1 MTEPLPDW
9 MHKLADAVANGVDTP
24 LDRYRRDVEPV
35 GRSAAV
41 LMLFGENAP
50 NATGDGVVPGPDIL
64 LLERAATLRNHAG
77 QPAFPGGA
85 ADPGDADLQHT
96 ALREANEETG
106 LDTSSVRVVASL
118 PPLPVPVSQFL
129 VTPVLAWWE
138 RPHPVAPVHQAEV
151 ASVTRVPVSELVD
164 PANRVTVRHPS
175 GYASP
180 GFAVRGML
188 VWGFTAALVSGLLDV
203 GGWTVPWHPERVLD
217 VPSTTSDR
225 GLPEE
230 ER

>member
-1 MTEPLPDW
+1 MPLPDW
-9 MHKLADAVANGVDTP
+9 MDKLVDAVSGGFESP
-24 LDRYRRDVEPV
+24 LDRYRRDIEPI
-35 GRSAAV
+35 GRPAAV
-41 LMLFGENAP
+41 LMLFGQNAP
-50 NATGDGVVPGPDIL
+50 NVTGDGVVPGPDIL

-85 ADPGDADLQHT
+85 VDPEDTGVEQT

-106 LDTSSVRVVASL
+106 LDPSSVRVVASL
-118 PPLPVPVSQFL
+118 PPLPVPVSRFL

-138 RPHPVAPVHQAEV
+138 RPHPVAPLHREEV

-164 PANRVTVRHPS
+164 PANRVTVRHPA

-180 GFAVRGML
+180 GFAVRGMV
-188 VWGFTAALVSGLLDV
+188 VWGFTAALVSGLLDI

-217 VPSTTSDR
+217 VPSTSSDL
-225 GLPEE
+225 GLSEE